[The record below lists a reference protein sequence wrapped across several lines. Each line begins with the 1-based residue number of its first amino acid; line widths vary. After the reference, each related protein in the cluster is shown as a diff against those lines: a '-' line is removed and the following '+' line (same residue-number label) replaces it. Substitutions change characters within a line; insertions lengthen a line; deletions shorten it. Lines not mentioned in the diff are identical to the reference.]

1 MKKILLFASAVAL
14 MTSCAKTDSTQPD
27 APAPEVAKGVK
38 FSVSVAQAGATKG
51 EFDPS
56 TDVKKGYYAKWYADN
71 DKIGVF
77 FKGDVETDQ
86 ATTDAFGNART
97 AKVAQ
102 DIDQNTFANGFK
114 GFQNTTVSTE
124 TDAVAFKASASGNS
138 AYFVANNDD
147 NVLMLSK
154 PGSTAAT
161 PEFRAFYPYQ
171 AAEVTQ
177 DFAGDAQIVLP
188 ALAAQTQGNVKG
200 QGIDK
205 FSFMYAVAKSEAEY
219 DEHDNSV
226 SKDRLP
232 LEFKRVN
239 PMLYFKVVSNYTY
252 DHGINRE
259 YNRDYAFVSQAGGIF
274 NSFGKLL
281 SVTLKAEGSAEPVV
295 AASKLTFKS
304 DDKWDMGVE
313 DLSKGFVQGTQTD
326 EVSEIVTTLGGA
338 NGLDWSNDATAF
350 MSVAPVDR
358 AGFTKGEKV
367 TATYKFERTVLE
379 KSKVTTEDWTV
390 GDWFGFPTMDGWNL
404 DEEPYIAYKKPAS
417 TASASTVIPATVIA
431 MDEGYTIEINKN
443 FSGTL
448 STIFDVNGNLIGTKQ
463 ADGSAIKLADI
474 VHFVSKSV
482 LTDDDFK
489 TIQKMTGLKYITL
502 LENTSIPAEAFK
514 NTVATYYNLPKVTG
528 IVPVNAFPALA
539 QTDVYMGS
547 YNFNLATSAD
557 VREELI
563 AKVDLVKADV
573 AAVPSINSGFP
584 YIGITFEDFAKLQE
598 ITVMGGD
605 GIKLGSDAFKKCVS
619 LTTVQYPKGNVAG
632 AVNLEGTS
640 VFSGCTMLPTV
651 AIKNMDEVPD
661 GTFSD
666 CTALTK
672 VTNAAADNGTTNHYD
687 AITPV
692 TIGAKAFY
700 KTKALQLFDFTRTTM
715 VKESAF
721 EGSGLLN
728 LKDKAFAPNAEL
740 GIASFKDC
748 IDLVD
753 VTLDNVVKIGSS
765 AFKGCTNL
773 IGNNSVLSSRT
784 VLYVNGIT
792 KLEDSVFEN
801 CENIR
806 FISFKNVTTIGSNF
820 LKGAGINPTTGTGS
834 GIPGEGC
841 QEIEFRSNFS
851 GTNVAAGSF
860 GAIDKTLLFVNKSQ
874 VGQVSNVFTVG
885 GSSFTFSGIRWNESA
900 K

>member
-38 FSVSVAQAGATKG
+38 FSVSVAQTGVTKG

-86 ATTDAFGNART
+86 ATIDAFGNPRT
-97 AKVAQ
+97 SKVAQ
-102 DIDQNTFANGFK
+102 EIDQNIFANEFQGFK
-114 GFQNTTVSTE
+114 NTTTPAA

-138 AYFVANNDD
+138 AYFVANDDD

-154 PGSTAAT
+154 PGSVAKT

-171 AAEVTQ
+171 AAETAQ
-177 DFAGDAQIVLP
+177 DFTADARIVLP

-200 QGIDK
+200 EGIDK
-205 FSFMYAVAKSEAEY
+205 FSFMYAEAKSEAEY

-252 DHGINRE
+252 DEGINRE
-259 YNRDYAFVSQAGGIF
+259 YNRDYAFANEAGGIF
-274 NSFGKLL
+274 KSFGKLL
-281 SVTLKAEGSAEPVV
+281 SVTLKAEGSVTPAVD
-295 AASKLTFKS
+295 ASKLTFKS

-313 DLSKGFVQGTQTD
+313 DLSKGFVQGTLTD
-326 EVSEIVTTLGGA
+326 EVNEIETSLGA
-338 NGLDWSNDATAF
+338 AGLDWSNDATAF
-350 MSVAPVDR
+350 MSVAPVVR
-358 AGFTKGEKV
+358 TTFTNGEKV
-367 TATYKFERTVLE
+367 TATYRFENTVLE
-379 KSKVTTEDWTV
+379 KSKTTKADWTV
-390 GDWFGFPTMDGWNL
+390 GDWFGFPTVNGWNL
-404 DEEPYIAYKKPAS
+404 DEEPYIAYNKPAS
-417 TASASTVIPATVIA
+417 TASPRFVIPAISIDMEA
-431 MDEGYTIEINKN
+431 GYTIEINKN
-443 FSGTL
+443 FSVAL
-448 STIFDVNGNLIGTKQ
+448 STIFDVNGNLIGTKK

-474 VHFVSKSV
+474 VHFVSKAL
-482 LTDDDFK
+482 LTDADFT
-489 TIQKMTGLKYITL
+489 TIQKMTNLKYITL
-502 LENTSIPAEAFK
+502 LENTSIPADAFK

-528 IVPVNAFPALA
+528 IVPVNAFPTLA

-547 YNFNLATSAD
+547 YNFNLPTSAD

-598 ITVMGGD
+598 ITVMGD
-605 GIKLGSDAFKKCVS
+605 AGIKLGSDAFKNCIS
-619 LTTVQYPKGNVAG
+619 LTTVQYPKGKEAS

-661 GTFSD
+661 GTFSN
-666 CTALTK
+666 CIALTK
-672 VTNAAADNGTTNHYD
+672 VTNAANDNGTTYNY
-687 AITPV
+687 APITPV
-692 TIGAKAFY
+692 TVGAKAFY
-700 KTKALQLFDFTRTTM
+700 KTVLLQIFDFSRTTF

-728 LKDKAFAPNAEL
+728 LRYKSFAPNAEL
-740 GIASFKDC
+740 GISSFAGC
-748 IDLVD
+748 TSLVD
-753 VTLDNVVKIGSS
+753 VTLDNAFKIGAS
-765 AFKGCTNL
+765 AFKGCTSL
-773 IGNNSVLSSRT
+773 VGNNGVLSSRT

-792 KLEDSVFEN
+792 KLENSVFED
-801 CENIR
+801 CKNIR
-806 FISFKNVTTIGSNF
+806 FISFKNVTTIGSDF
-820 LKGAGINPTTGTGS
+820 LKGAGINPITGTGS
-834 GIPGEGC
+834 GVAGEGC
-841 QEIEFRSNFS
+841 QEIEFLSNFS
-851 GTNVAAGSF
+851 GSNVATGSF
-860 GAIDKTLLFVNKSQ
+860 GTKINKTLLFVNKSQ

-885 GSSFTFSGIRWNESA
+885 GNSFTFSGIRWNEDV